1 MCGCFRR
8 SGDCHS
14 TSGILFA
21 VNKDNRLGLVL
32 AGGAAR
38 GAYEAG
44 VLRFI
49 YSSLATRLG
58 FSPWPS
64 IVGGTSVG
72 ALNGVFVVTQQLE
85 YIQRISRM
93 WQEVTIGD
101 VYLFEGGGVF
111 STVRSLLRAAQE
123 GALLNPAPLRRLVRR
138 EFPRAAMRRSID
150 SGDCQAFI
158 ISATRLD
165 NGLNT
170 LFCDSAMQDLT
181 IDPPKGTMVRRGDI
195 DEQHFL
201 ASTSLPFF
209 FPPHKIGPHYY
220 VDGGLRQNTPLR
232 PVIRSGAD
240 RILIIGAGADE
251 EFTGGGQAE
260 DITPSLPFLAGKTLN
275 ALLLDPVS
283 RDLHHTEQINRVLA
297 WGREQYGEEY
307 SQRIAAALG
316 VREVATLFLR
326 PKTDLGRIA
335 SEIFVSNPPKTTPQV
350 RWLMSLV
357 ADQANAEGGESD
369 FLSYLF
375 FDHEYTG
382 VLERMGY
389 EDARDQEEVLAQFF
403 LSDSHPDE
411 ARIT

>member
-1 MCGCFRR
+1 VTPVG
-8 SGDCHS
+8 SA
-14 TSGILFA
+14 GI
-21 VNKDNRLGLVL
+21 VRDVEKDNRLGMVL

-49 YSSLATRLG
+49 YSSLAKRLG

-85 YIQRISRM
+85 YVQRISRM
-93 WQEVTIGD
+93 WQEVTIDD
-101 VYLFEGGGVF
+101 VYRFHGGGVLR
-111 STVRSLLRAAQE
+111 TVRSMFKAAQE
-123 GALLNPAPLRRLVRR
+123 GALLDPAPLYRLVRR
-138 EFPRAAMRRSID
+138 EFPRAAMRKSID
-150 SGDCQAFI
+150 AGLCRAFI

-170 LFCDSAMQDLT
+170 LFCDSTEEHLNL
-181 IDPPKGTMVRRGDI
+181 DPPQGTVVHRESI
-195 DEQHFL
+195 DEAHFL

-209 FPPHKIGPHYY
+209 FPPYQVGGHYY
-220 VDGGLRQNTPLR
+220 ADGGLRQNTPLR

-240 RILIIGAGADE
+240 RILIIGAGSE
-251 EFTGGGQAE
+251 QEFTGGGTAE
-260 DITPSLPFLAGKTLN
+260 DITPTLPFLAGKTLN

-283 RDLHHTEQINRVLA
+283 RDMHHARQINRILA

-307 SQRIAAALG
+307 SQRIADQLG
-316 VREVATLFLR
+316 IREVSTLFLR
-326 PKTDLGRIA
+326 PQTDLGRIA
-335 SEIFVSNPPKTTPQV
+335 SEIFASTPPKTTPQV
-350 RWLMSLV
+350 KWLMSLV
-357 ADQANAEGGESD
+357 ADQVNAEGGESD

-375 FDHEYTG
+375 FDHGYTG

-389 EDARDQEEVLAQFF
+389 EDARDQEEVLARFF
-403 LSDSHPDE
+403 LASNSHPDE
-411 ARIT
+411 PRIA

>member
-1 MCGCFRR
+1 MN
-8 SGDCHS
+8 D
-14 TSGILFA
+14 
-21 VNKDNRLGLVL
+21 NNRLGLVL

-49 YSSLATRLG
+49 YQSLASRLG

-72 ALNGVFVVTQQLE
+72 ALNGVFAVTQQAE
-85 YIQRISRM
+85 YVQRICRM

-101 VYLFEGGGVF
+101 VYAFHGSGVLR
-111 STVRSLLRAAQE
+111 TVRGMFRAAQL
-123 GALLNPAPLRRLVRR
+123 GALLDPSPLYRLVRR
-138 EFPRAAMRRSID
+138 EFPRAAMRKSID
-150 SGDCQAFI
+150 SGLCKAFI

-170 LFCDSAMQDLT
+170 LFCDSAQRHLP
-181 IDPPKGTMVRRGDI
+181 IHPPKGTIVHRARI
-195 DEQHFL
+195 DEEHFL

-209 FPPHKIGPHYY
+209 FPPYKIDDEYY

-232 PVIRSGAD
+232 PVLRCGAD
-240 RILIIGAGADE
+240 RILIIGAGAE
-251 EFTGGGQAE
+251 QEFTGGEAGE
-260 DITPSLPFLAGKTLN
+260 SINPSLPLLVGKTLN

-283 RDLHHTEQINRVLA
+283 RDLNNTEQINRILA
-297 WGREQYGEEY
+297 WGREKFGAEF
-307 SQRIAAALG
+307 SDRIAADLG
-316 VREVATLFLR
+316 VREVSTLFLR

-335 SEIFVSNPPKTTPQV
+335 SDIFASNPPKTSPQI

-369 FLSYLF
+369 FLSYLY
-375 FDHEYTG
+375 FDHGYTG

-389 EDARDQEEVLAQFF
+389 EEAREQEEVLARFF
-403 LSDSHPDE
+403 LDSHPDE
-411 ARIT
+411 SR